1 MTERVESDIMSH
13 YRTLGIA
20 PGASAREIK
29 RAARRLFLTYHP
41 DLNPG
46 DRESCAAKL
55 RVVIHA
61 YKCLMDRDAVQSPD
75 GAHEITGAATF
86 EILVFEI
93 SQRLFALPLRQVRE
107 VLRAGDIRID
117 DIGIV
122 SDDFPFIAG
131 AFYRNGELVM
141 LWNLHRHLNLSE
153 ISIAS
158 DFGKN
163 KLIIAEYD
171 ESMVGFIAGDVRGV
185 AEASRG
191 AIEPACGDFYSQ
203 SVYLRGVA
211 QTDHGPAGL
220 LSLGNLLY
228 NAL

>member
-20 PGASAREIK
+20 PGASLREIK
-29 RAARRLFLTYHP
+29 RAARRLFLAYHP
-41 DLNPG
+41 DMNPG
-46 DRESCAAKL
+46 EREGSEAKI
-55 RVVIHA
+55 RVVIQA
-61 YKCLMDRDAVQSPD
+61 YKSLLNRHAEQAQTIVPEIPGEAV
-75 GAHEITGAATF
+75 F

-122 SDDFPFIAG
+122 SEDFPYIAG

-153 ISIAS
+153 IAIAS

-163 KLIIAEYD
+163 KLIIVEYD

-191 AIEPACGDFYSQ
+191 AMEAARDDFGCESL
-203 SVYLRGVA
+203 YLQGVA
-211 QTDHGPAGL
+211 QTGHGAAGL
-220 LSLGNLLY
+220 ISLENLLY
-228 NAL
+228 NAM